1 MIEIV
6 EELRARFDR
15 AATTAGATRPTDAVF
30 ANLVARYGEAHR
42 HYHTLAHIDSCL
54 ARLDWFC
61 GSAEHAEEVEL
72 ALWFHDAVYALGDD
86 GNERRSAQLAREHL
100 GALGV
105 SGAVIDRIARHIE
118 ATTTHIA
125 SGADSTLVVDL
136 DLAIL
141 GARPRDFDE
150 FEQQIRREYAHVS
163 EPVYRSARRRVLQ
176 AFLARPEIYG
186 VPSIRAELEAA
197 ARLNLA
203 RRIAQLGDE

>member
-6 EELRARFDR
+6 EGLRTRFDR
-15 AATTAGATRPTDAVF
+15 AAVAAGATCSTDAVF
-30 ANLVARYGEAHR
+30 EDLVARYGESHR
-42 HYHTLAHIDSCL
+42 RYHTLAHIDACL
-54 ARLDWFC
+54 AWLDWFC
-61 GSAEHAEEVEL
+61 GSAERAEEVEL

-105 SGAVIDRIARHIE
+105 SGAVIDRIACHIE
-118 ATTTHIA
+118 ATTKHVA

-141 GARPRDFDE
+141 GARPRDFE
-150 FEQQIRREYAHVS
+150 HFEGQIRREYAHVS
-163 EPVYRSARRRVLQ
+163 EPVYRAARRRVLQ
-176 AFLARPEIYG
+176 GFLSRPEIYG
-186 VPSIRAELEAA
+186 VPSIRAELEAS
-197 ARLNLA
+197 ARRNLA